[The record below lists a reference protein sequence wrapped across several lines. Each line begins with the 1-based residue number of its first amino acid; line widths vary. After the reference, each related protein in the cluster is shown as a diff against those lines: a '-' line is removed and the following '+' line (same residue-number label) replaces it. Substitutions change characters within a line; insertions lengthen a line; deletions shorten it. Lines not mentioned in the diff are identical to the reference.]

1 MVGIL
6 TAALRCGD
14 FHSYFSH
21 DEAKA
26 QRTWVTQSRPHKAL
40 VKGKSQ
46 GPNPR
51 VIGSTSTHCF
61 QVEVQKVLKKLHKRG
76 SSFFFSSNFKLFIL
90 YWGIISVQ
98 SLSRV
103 LFFTVPWTAACQ
115 ASLPIT
121 NSWNLLKLLSIELV
135 MPYNH
140 PILCRLLVFSLSQH
154 QRLFQ

>member
-76 SSFFFSSNFKLFIL
+76 SSFFFFLQTLNFLFCIGVSFQFSRSVVSYSS
-90 YWGIISVQ
+90 Q
-98 SLSRV
+98 SHGLQHARLPCPSPTPGTCSNSCPLS
-103 LFFTVPWTAACQ
+103 W
-115 ASLPIT
+115 
-121 NSWNLLKLLSIELV
+121 
-135 MPYNH
+135 
-140 PILCRLLVFSLSQH
+140 
-154 QRLFQ
+154 